1 MEEAEIIK
9 SSFEHSPEMDKLF
22 AALSKAQG
30 VMDGA
35 KKDSANPFFKSK
47 YADLASCWAAA
58 REPLAQNGL
67 SVTQLPCETDGSLVK
82 VTSVLG
88 HSSGQFIA
96 STMTMK
102 PSKTDPQGMVA
113 CVTYARRCLLSAQVG
128 ISPEDDDGNASSNPT
143 RKTDKKPDVKI
154 DPTNLLLA
162 FADLG
167 KTQEDMER
175 HLKTDAKNWTEVHG
189 RKLNLWYQDLTKGN
203 TI

>member
-1 MEEAEIIK
+1 MEEPK
-9 SSFEHSPEMDKLF
+9 VLSCSFEHSEGLDKIF
-22 AALSKAQG
+22 GALAKAQG
-30 VMDGA
+30 SLEGA
-35 KKDSANPFFKSK
+35 KKDTSNPFFKSK
-47 YADLASCWAAA
+47 YADLESCWAAA
-58 REPLAQNGL
+58 RKPLADNGL
-67 SVTQLPCETDGSLVK
+67 CLTQLPGKSTEGVELTSILGHASGQWISCSLV
-82 VTSVLG
+82 
-88 HSSGQFIA
+88 
-96 STMTMK
+96 MK
-102 PSKTDPQGMVA
+102 PTKSDPQGVGS
-113 CVTYARRCLLSAQVG
+113 CLTYARRYALTAMVG